1 MGAWVVTRIGLHP
14 CVCYDCIY
22 RVTSRLLSGGHFQD
36 DAMEIIQQNE
46 HDRLLELEALANE
59 ARDNF
64 KQTLAERGGN

>member
-1 MGAWVVTRIGLHP
+1 
-14 CVCYDCIY
+14 
-22 RVTSRLLSGGHFQD
+22 
-36 DAMEIIQQNE
+36 MEIIQQNE